1 VTTALRALRTMT
13 AKMRTTMMATAL
25 LAIKVLGLITAL
37 GPIRVMRLMTMGTTM
52 TMRAAVVIKGVKQ
65 SL

>member
-1 VTTALRALRTMT
+1 MMT

-25 LAIKVLGLITAL
+25 LAIKVPELITAL
-37 GPIRVMRLMTMGTTM
+37 GLIRAMRLMTMGTRM
-52 TMRAAVVIKGVKQ
+52 TTTAVVVIKGVKP